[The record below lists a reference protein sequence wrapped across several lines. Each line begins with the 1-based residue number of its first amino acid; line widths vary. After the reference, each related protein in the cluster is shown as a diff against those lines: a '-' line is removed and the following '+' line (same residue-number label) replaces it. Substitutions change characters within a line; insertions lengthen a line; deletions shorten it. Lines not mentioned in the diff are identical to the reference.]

1 MLVDTPCRDQ
11 HSTLWLTQDAAE
23 EFLEQREL
31 EESVDY
37 DSLTGA
43 QQQLLEAHAAGAN
56 ALLRNVDGAFLEMVS
71 GFLKAAAQG

>member
-1 MLVDTPCRDQ
+1 MLVDNPCRDQ

-43 QQQLLEAHAAGAN
+43 QQFLEAHAAGAN